1 MSHEGSLLLIDDE
14 PQVVDLLRDFLEELG
29 YSVMSALNGRDAL
42 VLASLTRPDAVL
54 LDIRMPGL
62 QGPDVLRELQAL
74 DESIRVVMVS
84 GTDDEDLARDLL
96 KAGAFDYVRKP
107 FSFDH
112 LETVVRMAVLVG
124 KRPVLSE
131 VQAPSS
137 TEPWTLA
144 ANELDDADT
153 WCALCQELIRP
164 GDTSALRQRGA
175 MYHAT
180 CWLTRSSDRAAVADG
195 QLAGRS

>member
-14 PQVVDLLRDFLEELG
+14 PEVVDLLRDFFEELG

-54 LDIRMPGL
+54 LDIRMPEL
-62 QGPDVLRELQAL
+62 QGPDVLRELQKL

-84 GTDDEDLARDLL
+84 GTDDEALARDLL
-96 KAGAFDYVRKP
+96 TAGAFDYVRKP

-124 KRPVLSE
+124 KRPVLRE
-131 VQAPSS
+131 VHAPRS
-137 TEPWTLA
+137 TEPWTLD
-144 ANELDDADT
+144 ANELDDAGA
-153 WCALCQELIRP
+153 WCALCQGLIRP

-175 MYHAT
+175 MYHAA
-180 CWLTRSSDRAAVADG
+180 CWLTRPAEPTAADG
-195 QLAGRS
+195 QLAGRA

>member
-1 MSHEGSLLLIDDE
+1 MSHAGSLLLIDDE
-14 PQVVDLLRDFLEELG
+14 PQVVDLLRDFLEDQG

-54 LDIRMPGL
+54 LDIRMPDM
-62 QGPDVLRELQAL
+62 QGPDVLRELHRL

-84 GTDDEDLARDLL
+84 GTDDEDLARELL
-96 KAGAFDYVRKP
+96 QAGAFDYVRKP

-124 KRPVLSE
+124 KRPVPRE
-131 VQAPSS
+131 VQPPRS
-137 TEPWTLA
+137 TEPWLA
-144 ANELDDADT
+144 ANELDDADAG
-153 WCALCQELIRP
+153 CALCQGLIRP
-164 GDTSALRQRGA
+164 GDTSALRQGGA

-180 CWLTRSSDRAAVADG
+180 CWLTRSAGRAVADG
-195 QLAGRS
+195 QLAGRA

>member
-14 PQVVDLLRDFLEELG
+14 PQVVDLLRDYLEEQG

-62 QGPDVLRELQAL
+62 QGPDVLREMRAV
-74 DESIRVVMVS
+74 DSSISVVMVS

-107 FSFDH
+107 FMFDH
-112 LETVVRMAVLVG
+112 LETIVRMAVLVG
-124 KRPVLSE
+124 RRRPLDE
-131 VQAPSS
+131 VDAP
-137 TEPWTLA
+137 
-144 ANELDDADT
+144 
-153 WCALCQELIRP
+153 R
-164 GDTSALRQRGA
+164 
-175 MYHAT
+175 
-180 CWLTRSSDRAAVADG
+180 
-195 QLAGRS
+195 